1 MNDYPC
7 VVYDH
12 ECSGQSQ
19 KSDVRNVLFSH
30 WVEDALAVVDRLT
43 EVRINFVITAVHS
56 SSLDL
61 DQDYGRLYSW
71 QHSEPDSNF
80 SSRVPWCS

>member
-43 EVRINFVITAVHS
+43 EVRIRINFVNY
-56 SSLDL
+56 D
-61 DQDYGRLYSW
+61 G
-71 QHSEPDSNF
+71 
-80 SSRVPWCS
+80 